1 MEIYKDV
8 IGYEGIY
15 KVSNLGNVKSLKCG
29 KERQKIPSKD
39 RNGYFQTGLSKNGL
53 IKTIKVHQLVAESF
67 LNHTRCG
74 LKLVVNH
81 IDFNKSNNKVENLE
95 IVSAREN
102 SNKKHIKSSSEHIGV
117 CWNKSKNKWHSQ
129 IRIGSKK
136 KFLGYF
142 IDELQASE
150 AYQKALSNLL

>member
-15 KVSNLGNVKSLKCG
+15 QVSNLGNIKTFWYG
-29 KERQKIPSKD
+29 NEKIKILSSDK
-39 RNGYFQTGLSKNGL
+39 NGYLHTGLSKNGL
-53 IKTIKVHQLVAESF
+53 IKTRTIHQLVAEAF

-74 LKLVVNH
+74 LKLVINH
-81 IDFNKSNNKVENLE
+81 IDFNKANNKVENLE
-95 IVSAREN
+95 IVNAREN
-102 SNKKHIKSSSEHIGV
+102 SNKKHIKSSSEYVGV
-117 CWNKSKNKWHSQ
+117 CWNKSKSKWQSQ

-150 AYQKALSNLL
+150 AYQKALSKL

>member
-15 KVSNLGNVKSLKCG
+15 KVSNLGNIKTFWYG
-29 KERQKIPSKD
+29 NEKIKILSSDK
-39 RNGYFQTGLSKNGL
+39 NGYLHTGLSKNGL
-53 IKTIKVHQLVAESF
+53 IKTRKIHQLVAEAF

-74 LKLVVNH
+74 LKLVINH
-81 IDFNKSNNKVENLE
+81 IDFNKANNKVENLE
-95 IVSAREN
+95 IVTAREN
-102 SNKKHIKSSSEHIGV
+102 SNKKHIKSSSEYVGV
-117 CWNKSKNKWHSQ
+117 CWNKSKNKWQSQ